1 MKKKYSEVLKE
12 SLINF
17 DAVTKHSSTVNDI
30 VNFDGKGSLAT
41 YKKANNVVS
50 VLERMYHQEDNDLPL
65 VQEGEETNVAAGEG
79 PSDKIVPDK
88 KEQDVKNIATKAVG
102 AAHPSPQ
109 DEKEFEDTMI
119 DATKDDKTVATE
131 SAEEIEEMSSI
142 PGEDDVLFEDADL
155 DSDNLNENLEN
166 EPDHEP
172 QGDEKRSLKIGEDG
186 AKLADDATL
195 GDPAID
201 GMEKGSKGKPEES
214 KVEES
219 VEEMNEEHS
228 SPEKKE
234 EGEGAEIVKDENV
247 NCEDDLDRLPEDEV
261 APEENEVVPDE
272 GEEHEAEETPAE
284 EEAEHLPGGEE
295 EGEIDEVP
303 GEEEVGGE
311 EELDDTMD
319 ELPEDGKCICPNC
332 QQVITPEEIPAEVPA
347 EGEELAQV
355 PGEEE
360 TEEPPVLD
368 VDQETQMRESIV
380 SRDDVEESV
389 VERLIREMKLETES
403 ATDLD
408 EIDTDDID
416 EE

>member
-30 VNFDGKGSLAT
+30 VNFDGKGSLST

-50 VLERMYHQEDNDLPL
+50 VLERMYHQEDNDLPM
-65 VQEGEETNVAAGEG
+65 VQEGEETEIAAGTG
-79 PSDKIVPDK
+79 PTDKIVPDK
-88 KEQDVKNIATKAVG
+88 KEQDVKNVATKAVG
-102 AAHPSPQ
+102 AGHPSPQ

-131 SAEEIEEMSSI
+131 SAESIEEMSSV
-142 PGEDDVLFEDADL
+142 PGEDDVLFEDTDL
-155 DSDNLNENLEN
+155 DSDSLNENLEH
-166 EPDHEP
+166 EPDHEA
-172 QGDEKRSLKIGEDG
+172 QGDDDRAEKIGEDG
-186 AKLADDATL
+186 AKLANDATL

-201 GMEKGSKGKPEES
+201 GMEQGSKGVPEES

-219 VEEMNEEHS
+219 VEESIEEMNEEHS
-228 SPEKKE
+228 SPSEK
-234 EGEGAEIVKDENV
+234 GEGAEIVKDENV
-247 NCEDDLDRLPEDEV
+247 NCEDDLERLPEDEV
-261 APEENEVVPDE
+261 EPTEGEVVPDE
-272 GEEHEAEETPAE
+272 GEEHEAEETPSE

-311 EELDDTMD
+311 EELEDNMD
-319 ELPEDGKCICPNC
+319 E
-332 QQVITPEEIPAEVPA
+332 VP
-347 EGEELAQV
+347 GEEEVAPEAIPTEEVCPTCHQQMGAEQV

-360 TEEPPVLD
+360 APVLD
-368 VDQETQMRESIV
+368 VDKETQMRESIV

-403 ATDLD
+403 TSDLD
-408 EIDTDDID
+408 EIDNDDID
-416 EE
+416 ED